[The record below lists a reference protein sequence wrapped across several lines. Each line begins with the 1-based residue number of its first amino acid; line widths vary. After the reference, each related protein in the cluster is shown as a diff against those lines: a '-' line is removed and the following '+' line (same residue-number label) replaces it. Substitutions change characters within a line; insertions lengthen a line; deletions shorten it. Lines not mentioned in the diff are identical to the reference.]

1 MEIHG
6 RYRAPDTPRD
16 ARELQERLRDR
27 VIRTGDVAPRV
38 VAGVDVSEKD
48 GVARAAIVVTRGLEP
63 IEEIS
68 TEQPIAFPY
77 VPGLLSFRELP
88 PLLSAWKKLQTRPD
102 VVIVDGQGYAH
113 PRRFGLACH
122 FGILVDLP
130 TIGCAKSRLIGA
142 YDEPAAE
149 RGSWSPLVDR
159 EETVGAAL
167 RTQDGRNVVYVSTG
181 HRISLASAIRVILA
195 CAPKY
200 RLPEPQRLA
209 DRLSKQELVR

>member
-1 MEIHG
+1 MIE
-6 RYRAPDTPRD
+6 TD
-16 ARELQERLRDR
+16 ALPGALRLVAGADVSYDR
-27 VIRTGDVAPRV
+27 GSPALYAAVVVLDAESLEVVDVAH
-38 VAGVDVSEKD
+38 ATT
-48 GVARAAIVVTRGLEP
+48 RAE
-63 IEEIS
+63 
-68 TEQPIAFPY
+68 FPY
-77 VPGLLSFRELP
+77 VPGYLSFRELP
-88 PLLSAWKKLQTRPD
+88 PLLAAFERLRLRPD
-102 VVIVDGQGYAH
+102 LVLCDGHGRAH

-122 FGILVDLP
+122 FGVLVDLP
-130 TIGCAKSRLIGA
+130 TIGCAKSRLIGD

-159 EETVGAAL
+159 EETIGAAL